1 MSLKKKTRA
10 KTNPKMKQD
19 HKFITLE
26 RIFKNGFVNFGRNI
40 WLAIAAMAMMGITLT
55 ILLFAVVANATFSHT
70 ITDITS
76 HIDVSVYLKDNVTNK
91 QRNDLINNLKSIDN
105 IQAVA
110 YISKDQALKNYR
122 GQNLNNKEL
131 LAAISETDNPLPASL
146 VISPKDPNK
155 LASIKD
161 YLDKP
166 AVKSLQSDPTSYS
179 GDRKAAIDKIA
190 KATHFFRQAGIIG
203 IIVFIFISML
213 IIFNTIRMTIFNRRD
228 ELVIMRLLGAT
239 PGYIRG
245 PFVVETMLYGVV
257 AAIVSLVICGGLFA
271 VASSTLQASS
281 LGLLDIKYSGDYFK
295 KNLWLILTTQ
305 ILAGIIIGA
314 LSSTIAA
321 RRYLRLR

>member
-1 MSLKKKTRA
+1 MR
-10 KTNPKMKQD
+10 PKPKAQPPVENKMNRD

-26 RIFKNGFVNFGRNI
+26 RIFKSGFVNFGRNI
-40 WLAIAAMAMMGITLT
+40 WLAIAAMAMMAVTLT
-55 ILLFAVVANATFSHT
+55 ILLFAIVANATFSHT
-70 ITDITS
+70 ISDITS
-76 HIDVSVYLKDNVTNK
+76 HIDVSVYLKDEVTDE
-91 QRNDLINNLKSIDN
+91 QRNNLISELKEVDN
-105 IQAVA
+105 VQAIG
-110 YISKDQALKNYR
+110 YTSKDQALKNYR
-122 GQNLNNKEL
+122 AQNIDNPEL

-155 LASIKD
+155 LDTIKD

-166 AVKSLQSDPTSYS
+166 EVQALQSDPTSYS

-190 KATHFFRQAGIIG
+190 KATQFFRQAGIIG
-203 IIVFIFISML
+203 IIIFIIISML

-245 PFVVETMLYGVV
+245 PFIVETMLYGVV
-257 AAIVSLVICGGLFA
+257 AAAVSLIVCGGLFA

-281 LGLLDIKYSGDYFK
+281 LGLLDIKYSSDYFSN
-295 KNLWLILTTQ
+295 NLWLILTAQ

-314 LSSTIAA
+314 ASAAIAT
-321 RRYLRLR
+321 RRYLKLK

>member
-1 MSLKKKTRA
+1 MKLKPKAQPRFE
-10 KTNPKMKQD
+10 NKMKQD

-26 RIFKNGFVNFGRNI
+26 RIFKSGFVNFGRNI
-40 WLAIAAMAMMGITLT
+40 WLAIAAMAMMAITLT
-55 ILLFAVVANATFSHT
+55 ILLFAIVANATFSHT
-70 ITDITS
+70 ISDITS
-76 HIDVSVYLKDNVTNK
+76 HIDVSVYLKDEVTDE
-91 QRNDLINNLKSIDN
+91 QRNNLISELKEVDN
-105 IQAVA
+105 VQAIG
-110 YISKDQALKNYR
+110 YTSKDQALKNYR
-122 GQNLNNKEL
+122 AQNIDNPEL

-155 LASIKD
+155 LDTIKD

-166 AVKSLQSDPTSYS
+166 EVQALQSDPTSYS

-190 KATHFFRQAGIIG
+190 KATQFFRQAGIIG
-203 IIVFIFISML
+203 IIIFIIISML

-245 PFVVETMLYGVV
+245 PFIVETMLYGVV
-257 AAIVSLVICGGLFA
+257 AAAVSLIVCGGLFA

-281 LGLLDIKYSGDYFK
+281 LGLLDIKYSSDYFSN
-295 KNLWLILTTQ
+295 NLWLILTAQ

-314 LSSTIAA
+314 ASAAIAT
-321 RRYLRLR
+321 RRYLKLK

>member
-1 MSLKKKTRA
+1 MRLKKKA
-10 KTNPKMKQD
+10 QVKTNPKMKAD

-26 RIFKNGFVNFGRNI
+26 RILINGFVNFGRNI
-40 WLAIAAMAMMGITLT
+40 WLAIAAMAMMAITLT

-70 ITDITS
+70 ISDITS
-76 HIDVSVYLKDNVTNK
+76 HIDVSVYLKDNVTDQ
-91 QRNDLINNLKSIDN
+91 QRNNLINNLKSIN
-105 IQAVA
+105 NVQAVA
-110 YISKDQALKNYR
+110 YTSKDQALKNYR
-122 GQNLNNKEL
+122 AQNINNPDL

-146 VISPKDPNK
+146 VISPTDPNK
-155 LASIKD
+155 LSSIKD

-166 AVKSLQSDPTSYS
+166 NVKALQSDPTSYS

-190 KATHFFRQAGIIG
+190 RATHFFRQAGVVG
-203 IIVFIFISML
+203 IIVFIIISML

-245 PFVVETMLYGVV
+245 PFIVETMLYGVV
-257 AAIVSLVICGGLFA
+257 AAAVSLVICGTLFA

-281 LGLLDIKYSGDYFK
+281 LGLLDIKYSGDYFR
-295 KNLWLILTTQ
+295 NNVWLILTTQ

-314 LSSTIAA
+314 VSSAVAA
-321 RRYLRLR
+321 RRYLKLK

>member
-1 MSLKKKTRA
+1 MRLK
-10 KTNPKMKQD
+10 PKAQPPVENKMNRD

-40 WLAIAAMAMMGITLT
+40 WLAIAAMAMMAVTLT
-55 ILLFAVVANATFSHT
+55 ILLFAIVANATFSHT
-70 ITDITS
+70 ISDITS
-76 HIDVSVYLKDNVTNK
+76 HIHVSVYLKDEVTDEQRSSLIVELK
-91 QRNDLINNLKSIDN
+91 QIDN
-105 IQAVA
+105 VQAVG
-110 YISKDQALKNYR
+110 YTSKDQALKNYR
-122 GQNLNNKEL
+122 AQNIDNPEL

-155 LASIKD
+155 LDTIKD

-166 AVKSLQSDPTSYS
+166 EIEALQSDPTSYS

-190 KATHFFRQAGIIG
+190 KATQFFRQAGIIG
-203 IIVFIFISML
+203 IIIFIIISML

-245 PFVVETMLYGVV
+245 PFIVETMLYGVV
-257 AAIVSLVICGGLFA
+257 AAAVSLIVCGGLFA

-281 LGLLDIKYSGDYFK
+281 LGLLDIKYSSDYFSN
-295 KNLWLILTTQ
+295 NLWLILTAQ

-314 LSSTIAA
+314 ASAAIAT
-321 RRYLRLR
+321 RRYLKLK